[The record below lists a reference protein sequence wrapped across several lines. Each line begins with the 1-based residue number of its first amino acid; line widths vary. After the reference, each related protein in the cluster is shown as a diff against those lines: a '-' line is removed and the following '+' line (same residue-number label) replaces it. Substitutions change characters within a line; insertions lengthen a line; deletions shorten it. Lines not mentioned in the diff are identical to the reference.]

1 MLFLIFTRRNR
12 PKNTAGASYM
22 ENFQD
27 IQAIVKVKKKNIDM
41 LTYILRDF
49 NIEIQGI

>member
-1 MLFLIFTRRNR
+1 
-12 PKNTAGASYM
+12 M

-27 IQAIVKVKKKNIDM
+27 IQAIVKVKKKPIDM

>member
-27 IQAIVKVKKKNIDM
+27 IQAIVKVKKNIDM

>member
-1 MLFLIFTRRNR
+1 
-12 PKNTAGASYM
+12 M

-27 IQAIVKVKKKNIDM
+27 IQAIVKVKKTIDM
-41 LTYILRDF
+41 LTYILDF